1 MPEISEFTLRQIP
14 IIIITKATVYGNTL
28 RHRTLTTRYCC
39 SDTKLPGYYQYPKFL
54 LSADLSQT
62 AKTAYMLLYD
72 RARLSR
78 ENGWEDGSGRI
89 YVHYTVKKLAEA
101 LVRGLTATKEA
112 LGELDR
118 AGLLCRAHDG
128 FSRPSL
134 LYVKLPNEPDLRP
147 HGADSRPSEGRFS
160 VSEGGGFPAPNKN
173 IMNKNL
179 WSKKSPRAPRL
190 EDYSFKEGE
199 SF

>member
-1 MPEISEFTLRQIP
+1 M
-14 IIIITKATVYGNTL
+14 
-28 RHRTLTTRYCC
+28 RTDFLYCDTR
-39 SDTKLPGYYQYPKFL
+39 LPGYYQYPKFL

-78 ENGWEDGSGRI
+78 ENGWEDESGRI

-101 LVRGLTATKEA
+101 LGRGPTATKEA
-112 LGELDR
+112 LRELDR
-118 AGLLCRAHDG
+118 AGLLYRAHDG

-147 HGADSRPSEGRFS
+147 HGSDSGPSEGRFS
-160 VSEGGGFPAPNKN
+160 GPRGGGFPATNKN
-173 IMNKNL
+173 IMN
-179 WSKKSPRAPRL
+179 R
-190 EDYSFKEGE
+190 
-199 SF
+199 

>member
-1 MPEISEFTLRQIP
+1 M
-14 IIIITKATVYGNTL
+14 
-28 RHRTLTTRYCC
+28 RTDFLYH
-39 SDTKLPGYYQYPKFL
+39 DTQLPGYYQYPKFL

-78 ENGWEDGSGRI
+78 ENGWEDESGRI
-89 YVHYTVKKLAEA
+89 YIHYTVKKLAEA
-101 LVRGLTATKEA
+101 LGRGPTATKEA
-112 LGELDR
+112 LKELDR
-118 AGLLCRAHDG
+118 AGLLYRVHDG

-147 HGADSRPSEGRFS
+147 HGSDFRPSEGRFS
-160 VSEGGGFPAPNKN
+160 DPEGGGSPAPNKK
-173 IMNKNL
+173 IINKNL
-179 WSKKSPRAPRL
+179 WSKKSPQAPRL
-190 EDYSFKEGE
+190 EDYCFKEGE